1 MFQNVNQIIIK
12 AITPIHAGMGRTL
25 GLIDMPIQKE
35 KHTGIPK
42 IEGSTIKGC
51 LRELYRIKNQGGN
64 IDKLFG
70 PEKGEDSASILGFTD
85 AKLLFYPIITLEG
98 IFAYVTCP
106 YLLNRYFQDEILK
119 KQIENQ
125 IEYEKPDKNMF
136 LEELQEGKCIIL
148 DKDNDNEHNTSI
160 VLDEYYFQENKYYFT
175 NNEEVL
181 KNLDLK
187 NFNLNKS
194 KKAVIISDNDFIEII
209 TLCREVI
216 TRNKINHDTGTVAKS
231 SLFSE
236 EYLPSETILYTLLLK
251 NGIKDNVENLYE
263 DYLSNFPKVA
273 QIGGNFTIGKGI
285 VEMSVIGGENKDGEK

>member
-125 IEYEKPDKNMF
+125 IEDEKPDKNMF

-148 DKDNDNEHNTSI
+148 DKDNEHNTSI

-251 NGIKDNVENLYE
+251 NGIKDNMGDLYKK
-263 DYLSNFPKVA
+263 YLKEFPKFA

-285 VEMSVIGGENKDGEK
+285 VEMSVIGGENKGGEK